1 MLPACGRSSSVAI
14 FLGIDG
20 GGSKTSCLIGNETEL
35 LGTGSG
41 GPSNV
46 VRVGE
51 ARTRESLQAA
61 IKQACASANLPPKEI
76 QRTCVGVAGAARQ
89 EISTVLR
96 RLLSEMVAGEIE
108 VVGDTVITL
117 QAAFSDG
124 PGAIVIAGTGS
135 VAYGRAHDGKI
146 IRVGGWGFNISDEGS
161 AHWIGRSAI
170 TAALRAEDE
179 GEDVSLLQAV
189 MQFWGLSTNGEL
201 VVAANA
207 APRPDFAALL
217 PLMVSAADTGDPIAR
232 EVLTRAAGELARLAR
247 LVIDRISGGSE
258 SVPVAMSG
266 GVFANCTLV
275 RQVFYNSL
283 MSQYPNLAFTSSVI
297 DPVRGALE
305 LARKG
310 VATE

>member
-89 EISTVLR
+89 AISTVLR

-146 IRVGGWGFNISDEGS
+146 I
-161 AHWIGRSAI
+161 
-170 TAALRAEDE
+170 
-179 GEDVSLLQAV
+179 
-189 MQFWGLSTNGEL
+189 
-201 VVAANA
+201 
-207 APRPDFAALL
+207 
-217 PLMVSAADTGDPIAR
+217 
-232 EVLTRAAGELARLAR
+232 
-247 LVIDRISGGSE
+247 
-258 SVPVAMSG
+258 
-266 GVFANCTLV
+266 
-275 RQVFYNSL
+275 
-283 MSQYPNLAFTSSVI
+283 
-297 DPVRGALE
+297 
-305 LARKG
+305 
-310 VATE
+310 